1 MDEELAPSSL
11 IISTSGSQE
20 IRYVY
25 SYEQLAFKNI
35 FSLLTM
41 KQLGAVGLFIKILCI
56 AQYLLC
62 LEWMLLKITNN

>member
-1 MDEELAPSSL
+1 MDEEPAPSSL

-56 AQYLLC
+56 AQYLSC